1 MAYLGL
7 LRASSRSTLN
17 STLWNF
23 SLIGIFTHFSGGP
36 EGTPVTRR
44 LDDAVLADVDHR
56 LAAADAHLAACYPGD
71 DGRRQ
76 PVHTVYVPANRY
88 AVTTPT
94 DWGSAA
100 LAAAGSAGGLDA
112 VAALVG
118 ADEGTDCAPDTLAAL
133 VDHKLRT
140 EPIED
145 LRIDFEDGYGTFD
158 DTTED
163 ADVESAL
170 AALRSAIDEGSSTPF
185 VGIRFKCLEAGTR
198 ARGLRTLDMFV
209 SGLVE
214 SGGLPDG
221 LTLTLPKVTSVDQV
235 EAMVAVA
242 SALEATNGLPAG
254 RIRFEVQVETPQ
266 AILGA
271 DGRAPV
277 AQFIHAGQ
285 GRVSSL
291 HYGTYDYSASLGIAA
306 AYQSMEHP
314 AADHAKNVMQ
324 LAVAGTG
331 VHMSDGSTNILPVGD
346 PDNIAMA
353 WTLHARLVRR
363 HLERGIYQ
371 GWDMHPAQLVTRY
384 LSTYAFYRRA
394 FGPAATRLRN
404 YVHRLD
410 STVMDEPAT
419 ARALASVIHRGSV
432 CGALT
437 GDEIETA
444 TDISTSTVRDIAL
457 GRTIRST
464 P

>member
-1 MAYLGL
+1 M
-7 LRASSRSTLN
+7 
-17 STLWNF
+17 
-23 SLIGIFTHFSGGP
+23 I
-36 EGTPVTRR
+36 RR
-44 LDDAVLADVDHR
+44 LDDAVLADVDRR
-56 LAAADAHLAACYPGD
+56 LSAADAQLANRYPGD

-76 PVHTVYVPANRY
+76 PIHTVYIPGNRY
-88 AVTTPT
+88 TATMPA

-100 LAAAGSAGGLDA
+100 LATAKDAGGLDA
-112 VAALVG
+112 VASLVG
-118 ADEGTDCAPDTLAAL
+118 ASTGIDCEPDTLATL
-133 VDHKLRT
+133 VENKLTT

-158 DTTED
+158 DATED
-163 ADVESAL
+163 ADVAQAI
-170 AALRSAIDEGSSTPF
+170 AALRTALDAGTSTPF
-185 VGIRFKCLEAGTR
+185 VGTRFKCFEAGTR

-209 SGLVE
+209 SGLVA

-242 SALEATNGLPAG
+242 SALEAANGLPAG
-254 RIRFEVQVETPQ
+254 RVRFEVQVETPQ

-271 DGRAPV
+271 DGSAPV

-346 PDNIAMA
+346 PDNVAMA
-353 WTLHARLVRR
+353 WKLHARLVRR

-384 LSTYAFYRRA
+384 LATYAFYRGA
-394 FGPAATRLRN
+394 FAPAANRLRN

-419 ARALASVIHRGSV
+419 ARALANVIHRGRV

-437 GDEIETA
+437 VDEIETA
-444 TDISTSTVRDIAL
+444 TDLSMSTVRDIAL
-457 GRTIRST
+457 GHTTRST
-464 P
+464 Q

>member
-1 MAYLGL
+1 M
-7 LRASSRSTLN
+7 
-17 STLWNF
+17 
-23 SLIGIFTHFSGGP
+23 
-36 EGTPVTRR
+36 TRR
-44 LDDAVLADVDHR
+44 LDDAVLADVDRR
-56 LAAADAHLAACYPGD
+56 LSTADAQLKNHYPGD

-76 PVHTVYVPANRY
+76 PVHTVYIPGNRY
-88 AVTTPT
+88 TATMPA
-94 DWGSAA
+94 DWGTTA
-100 LAAAGSAGGLDA
+100 LAAAKDAGGLDA
-112 VAALVG
+112 VAGLVG
-118 ADEGTDCAPDTLAAL
+118 ASNGTDCAPDTLAAL
-133 VDHKLRT
+133 VEQKLST

-145 LRIDFEDGYGTFD
+145 LRIDFEDGYGTVD
-158 DTTED
+158 DATED
-163 ADVESAL
+163 ADVARAIAELRTAL
-170 AALRSAIDEGSSTPF
+170 DAGTSTPF
-185 VGIRFKCLEAGTR
+185 VGTRFKCFEAGTR
-198 ARGLRTLDMFV
+198 RRGLRTLDMFV
-209 SGLVE
+209 SGLAE
-214 SGGLPDG
+214 SGCLPHG

-242 SALEATNGLPAG
+242 NALETANGLPSG

-306 AYQSMEHP
+306 AFQSMEHP

-331 VHMSDGSTNILPVGD
+331 VHLSDGSTNILPVGD
-346 PDNIAMA
+346 PDNVAMA
-353 WTLHARLVRR
+353 WKLHARLVRR

-384 LSTYAFYRRA
+384 LATYAFYRSA
-394 FGPAATRLRN
+394 FAPAATRLRN
-404 YVHRLD
+404 YVHQHD
-410 STVMDEPAT
+410 SAVMDEPAT
-419 ARALASVIHRGSV
+419 ARALAGVIHRGSV

-437 GDEIETA
+437 ADEIESA
-444 TDISTSTVRDIAL
+444 ADLPTSTVRDIAL
-457 GRTIRST
+457 GRTTRST

>member
-1 MAYLGL
+1 M
-7 LRASSRSTLN
+7 
-17 STLWNF
+17 
-23 SLIGIFTHFSGGP
+23 
-36 EGTPVTRR
+36 TRR

-56 LAAADAHLAACYPGD
+56 LEAADAQLVTRYPGD

-76 PVHTVYVPANRY
+76 PVHTVYIPGNRY
-88 AVTTPT
+88 TATMPA
-94 DWGSAA
+94 DWGSTA
-100 LAAAGSAGGLDA
+100 LAAAKDAGGIDA

-118 ADEGTDCAPDTLAAL
+118 ADSGTECEAETLAVL
-133 VDHKLRT
+133 VENKLTT

-158 DTTED
+158 DATED
-163 ADVESAL
+163 ADVAQAI
-170 AALRSAIDEGSSTPF
+170 AALRIALDAGTSTPF
-185 VGIRFKCLEAGTR
+185 VGTRFKCFEAGTR

-235 EAMVAVA
+235 EAMVMVA
-242 SALEATNGLPAG
+242 SALEGANGLTSG

-331 VHMSDGSTNILPVGD
+331 VHLSDGSTNILPVGE
-346 PDNIAMA
+346 PDNVATA
-353 WTLHARLVRR
+353 WKLHARLVRR

-371 GWDMHPAQLVTRY
+371 GWDMHPAQLVTRF
-384 LSTYAFYRRA
+384 LATYAFYRGA
-394 FGPAATRLRN
+394 FVPAATRLRN

-419 ARALASVIHRGSV
+419 ARALANVIHRGSV

-437 GDEIETA
+437 VDEIETA
-444 TDISTSTVRDIAL
+444 TDLSMSTVRDIAL
-457 GRTIRST
+457 GRTTRSN

>member
-1 MAYLGL
+1 M
-7 LRASSRSTLN
+7 
-17 STLWNF
+17 
-23 SLIGIFTHFSGGP
+23 
-36 EGTPVTRR
+36 TRR
-44 LDDAVLADVDHR
+44 LDDAALADVDRR
-56 LAAADAHLAACYPGD
+56 LAAADAHLADRYPGD

-76 PVHTVYVPANRY
+76 PVHTVYIPANRY
-88 AVTTPT
+88 SAAVPA
-94 DWGSAA
+94 DWGAA
-100 LAAAGSAGGLDA
+100 ARAAAGEAGGLDE
-112 VAALVG
+112 VATLVG
-118 ADEGTDCAPDTLAAL
+118 ASDATDCAPDVLAAL
-133 VDHKLRT
+133 VDRKLST

-158 DTTED
+158 DATED
-163 ADVESAL
+163 ADVDRAV
-170 AALRSAIDEGSSTPF
+170 AALHSAVAAGDSTPF
-185 VGIRFKCLEAGTR
+185 VGIRFKCLEAATR
-198 ARGLRTLDMFV
+198 ARGLRTLDMFI

-242 SALEATNGLPAG
+242 KALEAANALPEG

-277 AQFIHAGQ
+277 AQFIHAGR

-384 LSTYAFYRRA
+384 LATYAFYRRA
-394 FGPAATRLRN
+394 FAPAATRLRN

-419 ARALASVIHRGSV
+419 ARALASVIHRGNV

-437 GDEIETA
+437 VDEIETA
-444 TDISTSTVRDIAL
+444 TDLSTSTVRDIAL
-457 GRTIRST
+457 GRTTRST

>member
-1 MAYLGL
+1 M
-7 LRASSRSTLN
+7 
-17 STLWNF
+17 
-23 SLIGIFTHFSGGP
+23 
-36 EGTPVTRR
+36 TRR
-44 LDDAVLADVDHR
+44 LDDAVLADVDRR
-56 LAAADAHLAACYPGD
+56 LAAADAQLVNQYRGD

-76 PVHTVYVPANRY
+76 PIHTVYVPGNRY
-88 AVTTPT
+88 SATMPA
-94 DWGSAA
+94 DWGSIA
-100 LAAAGSAGGLDA
+100 LGTAKDAGGLDA

-118 ADEGTDCAPDTLAAL
+118 AGSGTDCAPETLAAL
-133 VDHKLRT
+133 VENKLT
-140 EPIED
+140 AEPIED

-158 DTTED
+158 DATED
-163 ADVESAL
+163 ADVAQAV
-170 AALRSAIDEGSSTPF
+170 AALRMALDAGTSTPF
-185 VGIRFKCLEAGTR
+185 VGTRFKCFEAGTR

-242 SALEATNGLPAG
+242 SALEAANGLPDG

-346 PDNIAMA
+346 PENVAMA
-353 WTLHARLVRR
+353 WKLHARLVRR

-384 LSTYAFYRRA
+384 LATYAFYRGEFA
-394 FGPAATRLRN
+394 PAAARLRN

-419 ARALASVIHRGSV
+419 ARALANVIHRGSV

-437 GDEIETA
+437 TDEIEAA
-444 TDISTSTVRDIAL
+444 TDLPMSTVRDIAL
-457 GRTIRST
+457 GRTTRSNK
-464 P
+464 

>member
-1 MAYLGL
+1 
-7 LRASSRSTLN
+7 
-17 STLWNF
+17 
-23 SLIGIFTHFSGGP
+23 
-36 EGTPVTRR
+36 VTRR
-44 LDDAVLADVDHR
+44 LDDAVLTDVDRR
-56 LAAADAHLAACYPGD
+56 LSAADARLATGYPGD

-76 PVHTVYVPANRY
+76 PVHTVYLPGNRY
-88 AVTTPT
+88 SATAPA

-100 LAAAGSAGGLDA
+100 LAAADDAGGLDA
-112 VAALVG
+112 VASLVG
-118 ADEGTDCAPDTLAAL
+118 ASGGTDCEPETLATL
-133 VDHKLRT
+133 VESKLT
-140 EPIED
+140 NEPIED

-158 DTTED
+158 DVTED
-163 ADVESAL
+163 ADVARAIE
-170 AALRSAIDEGSSTPF
+170 ALRIALEAGTSTPF
-185 VGIRFKCLEAGTR
+185 VGTRFKCLEAGTR

-209 SGLVE
+209 SGLVD

-242 SALEATNGLPAG
+242 SALEAANGLPDG

-266 AILGA
+266 AILAA

-285 GRVSSL
+285 GRVSAL

-331 VHMSDGSTNILPVGD
+331 VHMSDGSTNILPVGK
-346 PDNIAMA
+346 PGNVAMA
-353 WTLHARLVRR
+353 WKLHARLVRR

-384 LSTYAFYRRA
+384 LATYAFYRGA
-394 FGPAATRLRN
+394 FAPAATRLRN

-419 ARALASVIHRGSV
+419 ARALANVIHRGHV
-432 CGALT
+432 CGALAV
-437 GDEIETA
+437 DEIETA
-444 TDISTSTVRDIAL
+444 IDLPMSTARDIAL
-457 GRTIRST
+457 GRPIRSNQ
-464 P
+464 

>member
-1 MAYLGL
+1 M
-7 LRASSRSTLN
+7 
-17 STLWNF
+17 
-23 SLIGIFTHFSGGP
+23 
-36 EGTPVTRR
+36 TRR
-44 LDDAVLADVDHR
+44 LDDAVLADIDRR
-56 LAAADAHLAACYPGD
+56 LSAADAQLVGRYPGD

-76 PVHTVYVPANRY
+76 PVHTVYIPGNRY
-88 AVTTPT
+88 SATMPA
-94 DWGSAA
+94 DWGAAA
-100 LAAAGSAGGLDA
+100 LAAGKDAGGLDA
-112 VAALVG
+112 VVALVG
-118 ADEGTDCAPDTLAAL
+118 ASTGTDCEPETLAVL
-133 VDHKLRT
+133 VENKLAT

-158 DTTED
+158 DATED
-163 ADVESAL
+163 ADVAQAV
-170 AALRSAIDEGSSTPF
+170 AALRIALDAGTSTPF
-185 VGIRFKCLEAGTR
+185 VGTRFKCFEAATR

-235 EAMVAVA
+235 EAMVVVA
-242 SALEATNGLPAG
+242 GALEGANGLTSG

-331 VHMSDGSTNILPVGD
+331 VHMSDGSTNILPVGE
-346 PDNIAMA
+346 PDNVATA
-353 WTLHARLVRR
+353 WKLHARLVRR

-384 LSTYAFYRRA
+384 LATYAFYRGA
-394 FGPAATRLRN
+394 FAPAATRLRN

-419 ARALASVIHRGSV
+419 ARALANVIHRGSV

-437 GDEIETA
+437 VDEIETA
-444 TDISTSTVRDIAL
+444 TDLSMSTVRDIAL
-457 GRTIRST
+457 GRTTRSNQ
-464 P
+464 

>member
-1 MAYLGL
+1 M
-7 LRASSRSTLN
+7 
-17 STLWNF
+17 
-23 SLIGIFTHFSGGP
+23 I
-36 EGTPVTRR
+36 RR
-44 LDDAVLADVDHR
+44 LDDAVLADVDRR
-56 LAAADAHLAACYPGD
+56 LSAADAQLANRYPGD

-76 PVHTVYVPANRY
+76 PIHTVYIPGNRY
-88 AVTTPT
+88 TATMPA

-100 LAAAGSAGGLDA
+100 LTTAKDAGGLDA
-112 VAALVG
+112 VASLVG
-118 ADEGTDCAPDTLAAL
+118 ASTGIDCEPDTLATL
-133 VDHKLRT
+133 VENKLTT

-158 DTTED
+158 DATED
-163 ADVESAL
+163 ADVAQAI
-170 AALRSAIDEGSSTPF
+170 AALRTALDAGTSTPF
-185 VGIRFKCLEAGTR
+185 VGTRFKCFEAGTR

-209 SGLVE
+209 SGLVA

-242 SALEATNGLPAG
+242 SALEAANGLPAG
-254 RIRFEVQVETPQ
+254 RVRFEVQVETPQ

-271 DGRAPV
+271 DGSAPV

-324 LAVAGTG
+324 LAVAGSG

-346 PDNIAMA
+346 PDNVAMA
-353 WTLHARLVRR
+353 WKLHARLVRR

-384 LSTYAFYRRA
+384 LATYAFYRGA
-394 FGPAATRLRN
+394 FAPAANRLRN

-419 ARALASVIHRGSV
+419 ARALANVIHRGRV

-437 GDEIETA
+437 VDEIETA
-444 TDISTSTVRDIAL
+444 TDLSMSTVRDIAL
-457 GRTIRST
+457 GHTTRST
-464 P
+464 Q

>member
-1 MAYLGL
+1 
-7 LRASSRSTLN
+7 
-17 STLWNF
+17 
-23 SLIGIFTHFSGGP
+23 
-36 EGTPVTRR
+36 VTRR
-44 LDDAVLADVDHR
+44 LDDAVLADVDRR
-56 LAAADAHLAACYPGD
+56 LAAADAALASQYPGD

-76 PVHTVYVPANRY
+76 PVHTVYVPGNRY
-88 AVTTPT
+88 TETTPA
-94 DWGSAA
+94 DWGSSA
-100 LAAAGSAGGLDA
+100 LAAATDAGGLDA

-118 ADEGTDCAPDTLAAL
+118 ASSGTDCEPETLAAL
-133 VDHKLRT
+133 VQNKLTT

-145 LRIDFEDGYGTFD
+145 LRIDFEDGYGTVD
-158 DTTED
+158 DAIED
-163 ADVESAL
+163 ADVARAI
-170 AALRSAIDEGSSTPF
+170 AALRVALDARTSTPS
-185 VGIRFKCLEAGTR
+185 VGTRFKCFEAGTR

-209 SGLVE
+209 SGLVA

-242 SALEATNGLPAG
+242 SALEAANGLPTG

-271 DGRAPV
+271 DGRAAV

-291 HYGTYDYSASLGIAA
+291 HYGAYDYSASLGIAA

-331 VHMSDGSTNILPVGD
+331 VHMSDGSTNVLPVGD
-346 PDNIAMA
+346 PDNVAMA
-353 WTLHARLVRR
+353 WKLHARLVRR

-384 LSTYAFYRRA
+384 LATYAFYRGA
-394 FGPAATRLRN
+394 FAPAATRLRN
-404 YVHRLD
+404 YVQQLD
-410 STVMDEPAT
+410 SVIMDEPAT
-419 ARALASVIHRGSV
+419 ARALANVIHRGSV

-437 GDEIETA
+437 VDEIESA
-444 TDISTSTVRDIAL
+444 TDLPMSTTRDIAL
-457 GRTIRST
+457 GRTPRST
-464 P
+464 Q

>member
-1 MAYLGL
+1 M
-7 LRASSRSTLN
+7 
-17 STLWNF
+17 
-23 SLIGIFTHFSGGP
+23 
-36 EGTPVTRR
+36 TRR
-44 LDDAVLADVDHR
+44 LDDAVLADVDRR
-56 LAAADAHLAACYPGD
+56 LSTADAQLKNHYPGD

-76 PVHTVYVPANRY
+76 PVHTVYIPGNRY
-88 AVTTPT
+88 TATMPA
-94 DWGSAA
+94 DWGTTA
-100 LAAAGSAGGLDA
+100 LAAAKDAGGLDA
-112 VAALVG
+112 VAGLVG
-118 ADEGTDCAPDTLAAL
+118 ASNGKDCAPDTLAAL
-133 VDHKLRT
+133 VEQKLST

-145 LRIDFEDGYGTFD
+145 LRIDFEDGYGTVD
-158 DTTED
+158 DATED
-163 ADVESAL
+163 ADVARAIAELRTAL
-170 AALRSAIDEGSSTPF
+170 DAGTSTPF
-185 VGIRFKCLEAGTR
+185 VGTRFKCFEAGTR
-198 ARGLRTLDMFV
+198 RRGLRTLDMFV
-209 SGLVE
+209 SGLAE
-214 SGGLPDG
+214 SGGFPHG

-242 SALEATNGLPAG
+242 NALETANGLPSG

-306 AYQSMEHP
+306 AFQSMEHP

-331 VHMSDGSTNILPVGD
+331 VHLSDGSTNILPVGD
-346 PDNIAMA
+346 PDNVAMA
-353 WTLHARLVRR
+353 WKLHARLVRR

-384 LSTYAFYRRA
+384 LATYAFYRSA
-394 FGPAATRLRN
+394 FAPAATRLRN
-404 YVHRLD
+404 YVHQHD
-410 STVMDEPAT
+410 SAVMDEPAT
-419 ARALASVIHRGSV
+419 ARALAGVIHRGSV

-437 GDEIETA
+437 ADEIESA
-444 TDISTSTVRDIAL
+444 ADLPTSTVRDIAL
-457 GRTIRST
+457 GRTTRST

>member
-1 MAYLGL
+1 M
-7 LRASSRSTLN
+7 
-17 STLWNF
+17 
-23 SLIGIFTHFSGGP
+23 
-36 EGTPVTRR
+36 TRR
-44 LDDAVLADVDHR
+44 LDDAVLADIDRR
-56 LAAADAHLAACYPGD
+56 LSAADAQLVGRYPGD
-71 DGRRQ
+71 NGRRQ
-76 PVHTVYVPANRY
+76 PVHTVYIPGNRY
-88 AVTTPT
+88 SATMPA
-94 DWGSAA
+94 DWGAAA
-100 LAAAGSAGGLDA
+100 LAAGKDAGGLDA

-118 ADEGTDCAPDTLAAL
+118 ASTGTDCEPETLAVL
-133 VDHKLRT
+133 VENKLAT

-158 DTTED
+158 DATED
-163 ADVESAL
+163 AEVAQAV
-170 AALRSAIDEGSSTPF
+170 AALRIALDAGTSPPF
-185 VGIRFKCLEAGTR
+185 VGTRFKCFEAATR

-235 EAMVAVA
+235 EAMVVVA
-242 SALEATNGLPAG
+242 SALEGANGLTSG

-331 VHMSDGSTNILPVGD
+331 VHMSDGSTNILPVGE
-346 PDNIAMA
+346 PDNVATA
-353 WTLHARLVRR
+353 WKLHARLVRR

-384 LSTYAFYRRA
+384 LATYAFYRGA
-394 FGPAATRLRN
+394 FAPAATRLRN

-419 ARALASVIHRGSV
+419 ARALANVIHRGSV

-437 GDEIETA
+437 VDEIETA
-444 TDISTSTVRDIAL
+444 TDLSMSTVRDIAL
-457 GRTIRST
+457 GRTTRSNQ
-464 P
+464 

>member
-1 MAYLGL
+1 M
-7 LRASSRSTLN
+7 
-17 STLWNF
+17 
-23 SLIGIFTHFSGGP
+23 
-36 EGTPVTRR
+36 TRR
-44 LDDAVLADVDHR
+44 LDDAMLADVDRR
-56 LAAADAHLAACYPGD
+56 LAAADAALASRYPGD

-76 PVHTVYVPANRY
+76 PVHTVYIPGNRY
-88 AVTTPT
+88 SETLPA
-94 DWGSAA
+94 DWGTTA
-100 LAAAGSAGGLDA
+100 LAAAKDAGGLDA

-118 ADEGTDCAPDTLAAL
+118 ASSGTDCEPETLAAL
-133 VDHKLRT
+133 VENKLTT

-158 DTTED
+158 DATED
-163 ADVESAL
+163 DDVAQAI
-170 AALRSAIDEGSSTPF
+170 AALRSALDAGTATPF
-185 VGIRFKCLEAGTR
+185 VGTRFKCLEAGTR
-198 ARGLRTLDMFV
+198 ARGLRTLDMFI
-209 SGLVE
+209 SGLVD

-221 LTLTLPKVTSVDQV
+221 LILTLPKVTSVDQV
-235 EAMVAVA
+235 EAMAAVA
-242 SALEATNGLPAG
+242 SALEGANGLPDG

-271 DGRAPV
+271 DGHAPV
-277 AQFIHAGQ
+277 AQFIHAGH

-346 PDNIAMA
+346 PDNVAMA
-353 WTLHARLVRR
+353 WTLHARLVER
-363 HLERGIYQ
+363 HLQRGIYQ

-384 LSTYAFYRRA
+384 LATYAFYRGA
-394 FGPAATRLRN
+394 FASAATRLRH

-419 ARALASVIHRGSV
+419 ARALANVIRRGRV

-437 GDEIETA
+437 VDEIETA
-444 TDISTSTVRDIAL
+444 TDLPISTVRDIAL
-457 GRTIRST
+457 GRTTRST
-464 P
+464 Q

>member
-1 MAYLGL
+1 ML
-7 LRASSRSTLN
+7 
-17 STLWNF
+17 
-23 SLIGIFTHFSGGP
+23 
-36 EGTPVTRR
+36 RR
-44 LDDAVLADVDHR
+44 LDDAVLADVDRR
-56 LAAADAHLAACYPGD
+56 LSAADAHLATRYPGD

-76 PVHTVYVPANRY
+76 PVHTVYIPGNRY
-88 AVTTPT
+88 SATMPAE
-94 DWGSAA
+94 WGSTALEAA
-100 LAAAGSAGGLDA
+100 NDAGGLDA

-118 ADEGTDCAPDTLAAL
+118 ASSGTDCAPETLATL
-133 VDHKLRT
+133 VENKLTT

-145 LRIDFEDGYGTFD
+145 LRIDFEDGYTPSDGTFD
-158 DTTED
+158 DATED
-163 ADVESAL
+163 ADVAQAT
-170 AALRSAIDEGSSTPF
+170 AALRVALDAGTSTPF
-185 VGIRFKCLEAGTR
+185 VGTRFKCFEAGTR

-209 SGLVE
+209 SGLVD

-235 EAMVAVA
+235 EAMVGVA
-242 SALEATNGLPAG
+242 AALEAANGLPTG
-254 RIRFEVQVETPQ
+254 RIRFEIQIETPQ

-277 AQFIHAGQ
+277 AQFIHVGG

-331 VHMSDGSTNILPVGD
+331 VHMSDGSTNILPVGE
-346 PDNIAMA
+346 PHNVAMA
-353 WTLHARLVRR
+353 WKLHARLVRR

-384 LSTYAFYRRA
+384 LATYAFYRGA
-394 FGPAATRLRN
+394 FAPAAARLRN
-404 YVHRLD
+404 YVHELD

-419 ARALASVIHRGSV
+419 ARALANVIRRGSV

-437 GDEIETA
+437 VDEIETA
-444 TDISTSTVRDIAL
+444 VDLPISTVRDIAL
-457 GRTIRST
+457 GRPTRSDQ
-464 P
+464 

>member
-1 MAYLGL
+1 M
-7 LRASSRSTLN
+7 
-17 STLWNF
+17 
-23 SLIGIFTHFSGGP
+23 
-36 EGTPVTRR
+36 TRR
-44 LDDAVLADVDHR
+44 LDDAVLADVDRR
-56 LAAADAHLAACYPGD
+56 LSAADAELVNRYPGD

-76 PVHTVYVPANRY
+76 PVHTVYIPGNRY
-88 AVTTPT
+88 SATMPA
-94 DWGSAA
+94 DWGSIA
-100 LAAAGSAGGLDA
+100 LAAAKDAGGLDA
-112 VAALVG
+112 VAALLG
-118 ADEGTDCAPDTLAAL
+118 AGSGTDCEPETLAGL
-133 VDHKLRT
+133 VQNKLAT

-158 DTTED
+158 DATED
-163 ADVESAL
+163 ADVAHAI
-170 AALRSAIDEGSSTPF
+170 AALRVALDAGTSTPF
-185 VGIRFKCLEAGTR
+185 VGTRFKCFEAGTR

-214 SGGLPDG
+214 SGGLPEG

-235 EAMVAVA
+235 EAMVMVA
-242 SALEATNGLPAG
+242 SALEGANGLTSG
-254 RIRFEVQVETPQ
+254 CIRFEVQVETPQ

-331 VHMSDGSTNILPVGD
+331 VHMSDGSTNILPVGE
-346 PDNIAMA
+346 PGNVATA
-353 WTLHARLVRR
+353 WKLHARLVRR

-371 GWDMHPAQLVTRY
+371 GWDMHPAQLVTRF
-384 LSTYAFYRRA
+384 LATYAFYRGA
-394 FGPAATRLRN
+394 FAPAATRLRN

-419 ARALASVIHRGSV
+419 ARALANVIHRGSV

-437 GDEIETA
+437 VDEIETA
-444 TDISTSTVRDIAL
+444 TDLSMSTVRDIAL
-457 GRTIRST
+457 GHTTRSNQ
-464 P
+464 

>member
-1 MAYLGL
+1 M
-7 LRASSRSTLN
+7 
-17 STLWNF
+17 
-23 SLIGIFTHFSGGP
+23 
-36 EGTPVTRR
+36 TRR
-44 LDDAVLADVDHR
+44 LDDAVLTDVDRR
-56 LAAADAHLAACYPGD
+56 LTAADALLVNQYPGD

-76 PVHTVYVPANRY
+76 PIHTVYVPGNRY
-88 AVTTPT
+88 SATMPA
-94 DWGSAA
+94 DWGSIA
-100 LAAAGSAGGLDA
+100 LGTAKDAGGLDA

-118 ADEGTDCAPDTLAAL
+118 AGSGTDCAPETLAAL
-133 VDHKLRT
+133 VENKLTT

-158 DTTED
+158 DATED
-163 ADVESAL
+163 ADVAQAV
-170 AALRSAIDEGSSTPF
+170 AALRMALDAGTSTPF
-185 VGIRFKCLEAGTR
+185 VGTRFKCFEAGTR

-221 LTLTLPKVTSVDQV
+221 LILTLPKVTSVDQV
-235 EAMVAVA
+235 EAMVVVA
-242 SALEATNGLPAG
+242 SALEAANGLPDG

-346 PDNIAMA
+346 PDNVAMA
-353 WTLHARLVRR
+353 WKLHARLVRR

-384 LSTYAFYRRA
+384 LATHAFYRGA
-394 FGPAATRLRN
+394 FAPAATRLRN
-404 YVHRLD
+404 YVHQLD

-419 ARALASVIHRGSV
+419 ARALANVIHRGSV

-437 GDEIETA
+437 TDEIETA
-444 TDISTSTVRDIAL
+444 TDLPKSTVRDIAL
-457 GRTIRST
+457 GRTTRSNQ
-464 P
+464 

>member
-1 MAYLGL
+1 M
-7 LRASSRSTLN
+7 
-17 STLWNF
+17 
-23 SLIGIFTHFSGGP
+23 I
-36 EGTPVTRR
+36 RR
-44 LDDAVLADVDHR
+44 LDDAVLAGVDRR
-56 LAAADAHLAACYPGD
+56 LSAADAQLVGRYPGD

-76 PVHTVYVPANRY
+76 PVHTVYIPGNRY
-88 AVTTPT
+88 TATMPA
-94 DWGSAA
+94 DWGSTA
-100 LAAAGSAGGLDA
+100 LAAAKDGGGLDA
-112 VAALVG
+112 VAALVD
-118 ADEGTDCAPDTLAAL
+118 ASSGTDCEPDTLAVL
-133 VDHKLRT
+133 VENKLTT

-158 DTTED
+158 DATED
-163 ADVESAL
+163 AEVAQAI
-170 AALRSAIDEGSSTPF
+170 AALRIALDAGTSTPF
-185 VGIRFKCLEAGTR
+185 VGTRFKCFEAGTR

-209 SGLVE
+209 SGLVA

-235 EAMVAVA
+235 EAMVVVA
-242 SALEATNGLPAG
+242 SALEGANGLPAG

-314 AADHAKNVMQ
+314 AADHAKNVIQ

-346 PDNIAMA
+346 PANVATA
-353 WTLHARLVRR
+353 WKLHARLVRR

-384 LSTYAFYRRA
+384 LATYAFYRGA
-394 FGPAATRLRN
+394 FAPAATRLRN

-419 ARALASVIHRGSV
+419 ARALANVIHRGSV

-437 GDEIETA
+437 VDEIETA
-444 TDISTSTVRDIAL
+444 TDLSMSTVRDIAL
-457 GRTIRST
+457 GRTTRSIQ
-464 P
+464 

>member
-1 MAYLGL
+1 M
-7 LRASSRSTLN
+7 
-17 STLWNF
+17 
-23 SLIGIFTHFSGGP
+23 
-36 EGTPVTRR
+36 TRR
-44 LDDAVLADVDHR
+44 LNDAVLAHIDRR
-56 LAAADAHLAACYPGD
+56 LATADAQLASRYPGD

-76 PVHTVYVPANRY
+76 PVHTVYIPGNRY
-88 AVTTPT
+88 SATMPAEWGVTALT
-94 DWGSAA
+94 AA
-100 LAAAGSAGGLDA
+100 NDAGGLDT

-118 ADEGTDCAPDTLAAL
+118 VTGETDCEPETLAAL
-133 VDHKLRT
+133 VENKLTT

-158 DTTED
+158 DATED
-163 ADVESAL
+163 ADVTRAIAELRRAL
-170 AALRSAIDEGSSTPF
+170 DAGTSTPF
-185 VGIRFKCLEAGTR
+185 VGTRFKCLEAGTR

-242 SALEATNGLPAG
+242 SALETANGLPDG

-314 AADHAKNVMQ
+314 AADHAKSVMQ

-331 VHMSDGSTNILPVGD
+331 VHMSDGSTNIVPAGD
-346 PDNIAMA
+346 RDDVAAA
-353 WTLHARLVRR
+353 WKLHARLVRR

-384 LSTYAFYRRA
+384 LATYAFYRGA
-394 FGPAATRLRN
+394 FAPAATRLRN

-410 STVMDEPAT
+410 SSVMDEPAT
-419 ARALASVIHRGSV
+419 ARALANGIHRGSV

-437 GDEIETA
+437 VDEIETA
-444 TDISTSTVRDIAL
+444 IDLPLSTVRDIAL
-457 GRTIRST
+457 GRPTRSH

>member
-1 MAYLGL
+1 M
-7 LRASSRSTLN
+7 
-17 STLWNF
+17 
-23 SLIGIFTHFSGGP
+23 I
-36 EGTPVTRR
+36 RR
-44 LDDAVLADVDHR
+44 LDDAVLADVDRR
-56 LAAADAHLAACYPGD
+56 LSAADAQLANRYPGD

-76 PVHTVYVPANRY
+76 PIHTVYIPGNRY
-88 AVTTPT
+88 TATMPA

-100 LAAAGSAGGLDA
+100 LTTAKDAGGLDV
-112 VAALVG
+112 VASLVG
-118 ADEGTDCAPDTLAAL
+118 ASTGIDCEPDTLATL
-133 VDHKLRT
+133 VENKLTT

-158 DTTED
+158 DATED
-163 ADVESAL
+163 ADVAQAI
-170 AALRSAIDEGSSTPF
+170 AALRTALDAGTSTPF
-185 VGIRFKCLEAGTR
+185 VGTRFKCFEAGTR

-209 SGLVE
+209 SGLVA

-242 SALEATNGLPAG
+242 SALEGANGLPAG

-271 DGRAPV
+271 GGRAPV

-346 PDNIAMA
+346 PDNVAMA
-353 WTLHARLVRR
+353 WKLHARLVRR

-384 LSTYAFYRRA
+384 LATYAFYRGA
-394 FGPAATRLRN
+394 FAPAANRLRN

-419 ARALASVIHRGSV
+419 ARALANVIHRGRV
-432 CGALT
+432 CSALT
-437 GDEIETA
+437 VDEIETA
-444 TDISTSTVRDIAL
+444 TDLSMSTVRDIAL
-457 GRTIRST
+457 GRTTRST
-464 P
+464 Q

>member
-1 MAYLGL
+1 M
-7 LRASSRSTLN
+7 
-17 STLWNF
+17 
-23 SLIGIFTHFSGGP
+23 
-36 EGTPVTRR
+36 TRR
-44 LDDAVLADVDHR
+44 LDDAVLSDVDRR
-56 LAAADAHLAACYPGD
+56 LSAADAQLATRYPGD

-76 PVHTVYVPANRY
+76 PVHTVYVPGNRY
-88 AVTTPT
+88 TETMPAE
-94 DWGSAA
+94 WGSTA
-100 LAAAGSAGGLDA
+100 LSAAADAGGLDA
-112 VAALVG
+112 VAVLVG
-118 ADEGTDCAPDTLAAL
+118 ASNGTDCEPDTLAAL
-133 VDHKLRT
+133 VENKLTT

-145 LRIDFEDGYGTFD
+145 LRIDFEDGYGTVD
-158 DTTED
+158 DATED
-163 ADVESAL
+163 ADVARAI
-170 AALRSAIDEGSSTPF
+170 AALRRSLDAGTSTPF
-185 VGIRFKCLEAGTR
+185 VGTRFKCFEAGTR

-209 SGLVE
+209 SGLVD

-242 SALEATNGLPAG
+242 SALEAANGLPTG

-271 DGRAPV
+271 DGRAAV

-291 HYGTYDYSASLGIAA
+291 HYGAYDYSASLGIAA

-331 VHMSDGSTNILPVGD
+331 VHLSDGSTNILPVGD
-346 PDNIAMA
+346 PDNVAMA
-353 WTLHARLVRR
+353 WKLHARLVRR

-384 LSTYAFYRRA
+384 LATYAFYRGA
-394 FGPAATRLRN
+394 FAPAATRLRN
-404 YVHRLD
+404 YVQQLD
-410 STVMDEPAT
+410 SVIMDEPAT
-419 ARALASVIHRGSV
+419 ARALANVIHRGSV

-437 GDEIETA
+437 VDEIESA
-444 TDISTSTVRDIAL
+444 TDLPMSTTRDIAL
-457 GRTIRST
+457 GRTPRST
-464 P
+464 Q

>member
-1 MAYLGL
+1 M
-7 LRASSRSTLN
+7 
-17 STLWNF
+17 
-23 SLIGIFTHFSGGP
+23 
-36 EGTPVTRR
+36 TRR
-44 LDDAVLADVDHR
+44 LDDAVLADLDRR
-56 LAAADAHLAACYPGD
+56 LSAADAQLVNQYPGD

-76 PVHTVYVPANRY
+76 PIHTVYIPGNRY
-88 AVTTPT
+88 SATMPA
-94 DWGSAA
+94 DWGSTAV
-100 LAAAGSAGGLDA
+100 AAAKDAGGLDA

-118 ADEGTDCAPDTLAAL
+118 ASSEPDCAPETLAAL
-133 VDHKLRT
+133 VENKLAT

-158 DTTED
+158 DATED
-163 ADVESAL
+163 ADVAQAV
-170 AALRSAIDEGSSTPF
+170 AALRIALDAGTSTPF
-185 VGIRFKCLEAGTR
+185 VGTRFKCFESGTR

-209 SGLVE
+209 SGLVD

-235 EAMVAVA
+235 EAMVVVA
-242 SALEATNGLPAG
+242 GALERSNGLPAG

-277 AQFIHAGQ
+277 AQFVHAGQ

-331 VHMSDGSTNILPVGD
+331 VHLSDGSTNVLPVGD
-346 PDNIAMA
+346 PDNVAMA
-353 WTLHARLVRR
+353 WKLHARLVRR

-384 LSTYAFYRRA
+384 LATYAFYRGA
-394 FGPAATRLRN
+394 FAPAAKRLRN

-419 ARALASVIHRGSV
+419 ARALANVIHRGSV

-437 GDEIETA
+437 ADEIETA
-444 TDISTSTVRDIAL
+444 TDLPTSTVRDIAL
-457 GRTIRST
+457 GHTTRSNQ
-464 P
+464 

>member
-1 MAYLGL
+1 
-7 LRASSRSTLN
+7 
-17 STLWNF
+17 LWNLCLHETIQTGD
-23 SLIGIFTHFSGGP
+23 SVI
-36 EGTPVTRR
+36 RR
-44 LDDAVLADVDHR
+44 LNDAVLADVDRR
-56 LAAADAHLAACYPGD
+56 LAAADEDLVTRYPGD

-76 PVHTVYVPANRY
+76 PVHTVYIPGNRY
-88 AVTTPT
+88 SATMPA
-94 DWGSAA
+94 DWGSTA
-100 LAAAGSAGGLDA
+100 LAAAKDAGGLDA
-112 VAALVG
+112 VASLVG
-118 ADEGTDCAPDTLAAL
+118 ASGEPDCEPETLATL
-133 VDHKLRT
+133 VESKLTT

-158 DTTED
+158 DATED
-163 ADVESAL
+163 ADVAQAI
-170 AALRSAIDEGSSTPF
+170 AALRTALDAGTSTPF
-185 VGIRFKCLEAGTR
+185 VGTRFKCFEAGTR
-198 ARGLRTLDMFV
+198 ARGLRTLDMFI
-209 SGLVE
+209 SGLVD

-235 EAMVAVA
+235 EAMVMVA
-242 SALEATNGLPAG
+242 SALEAANGLPVG
-254 RIRFEVQVETPQ
+254 RIRFEVQVEAPQ

-331 VHMSDGSTNILPVGD
+331 VHMSDGSTNIPPVGE
-346 PDNIAMA
+346 PDNVAKA
-353 WTLHARLVRR
+353 WKLHARLVRR

-384 LSTYAFYRRA
+384 LATYAFYRGA
-394 FGPAATRLRN
+394 FAPAAARLRN
-404 YVHRLD
+404 YVHQLD

-419 ARALASVIHRGSV
+419 ARALANVIHRGSV

-437 GDEIETA
+437 VDEIETA
-444 TDISTSTVRDIAL
+444 TDLPSSTVRDIAL
-457 GRTIRST
+457 GRTTRSNQ
-464 P
+464 